1 MVMNGNRFRQ
11 LVVYQSAKSLV
22 KDVYDLLKQFPK
34 EEQFA
39 LCDQIRRAV
48 ISVPSNIAEGMGRIG
63 NNEQARFLEIAY
75 GSLLETQCQLEIAY
89 ELGYITKEEFENIDN
104 AIEAIGKMLSKLRLK
119 RKDPLSPFRPIA
131 SSPK

>member
-63 NNEQARFLEIAY
+63 NTEQARFLEIAY

-119 RKDPLSPFRPIA
+119 RKDPLSPNRPIA
-131 SSPK
+131 

>member
-63 NNEQARFLEIAY
+63 NTEQARFLEIAY

-119 RKDPLSPFRPIA
+119 RKDPLSPYRPIA
-131 SSPK
+131 